1 MATVQEPGSLEWWLA
16 RLDRRLVDRQRPMRE
31 LDDYYTGAQP
41 LHAASAK
48 FTAAFGDRFPHVAA
62 NFMELIV
69 DAHRERL
76 HVQGVRIGDGR
87 EGDRDAWDW
96 WQRNRLDAGS
106 QVLHT
111 ECLVTGVAYAMV
123 WPDGDEPVAT
133 IESPLQ
139 VVVETDPAM
148 PWRRRAGY
156 KRYVGEDLRWH
167 AELYLPDGSPG
178 PDDKAAV
185 YKFRTRTRAGAV
197 DTASPVT
204 MSRWER
210 EDDLGEPWPIPV
222 KIGVVPIVPFVNRP
236 RLGPSDRA
244 RERRDGRSEIA
255 GVLSSQDMIDL
266 LRAGAAVGAEFGAFR
281 QKFMIGVDIPV
292 DPLTGKPFTDVKAA
306 IQYLWLLQPSD
317 PDNEHQR
324 PQVGSFDVSPLDPY
338 FGGIKSEMQ
347 TMASITRTPTHYF
360 LQQSG
365 QPPSGESLRSAEVG
379 LVAKVR
385 DSQLH
390 KGDGWEELIRL
401 QYAWR
406 GDARAGDTSYELI
419 WRDPEYRT
427 EAEHTDAL
435 VKQRQSLEIPL
446 EVTWEKL
453 GYSPHEIRR
462 MKTMRAEEALLEAL
476 RPPPVATVTLGPGQA
491 PQQLAQPAQPPLL
504 SAGDNGTS

>member
-1 MATVQEPGSLEWWLA
+1 MSTIYEPGSLEWWIA
-16 RLDRRLVDRQRPMRE
+16 RLDRRLADRQRPMRE

-76 HVQGVRIGDGR
+76 HVQGVRIGDGK

-96 WQRNRLDAGS
+96 WQRNRLDAGA

-111 ECLVTGVAYAMV
+111 ECLVTGVAYGMV
-123 WPDGDEPVAT
+123 WPEGDDPVAT

-148 PWRRRAGY
+148 PWRRRAAF

-167 AELYLPDGSPG
+167 AELYLPDGAPG
-178 PDDKAAV
+178 PDDKAAL
-185 YKFRTRTRAGAV
+185 YKFRTHTKAGSV

-210 EDDLGEPWPIPV
+210 EDDLDEPWPIPIR
-222 KIGVVPIVPFVNRP
+222 IGVVPIVPFVNRP
-236 RLGPSDRA
+236 RLGPSDRG

-281 QKFMIGVDIPV
+281 QKFMIGVDIPT

-306 IQYLWLLQPSD
+306 IQYLWLLQPSAQDD
-317 PDNEHQR
+317 PNAPN
-324 PQVGSFDVSPLDPY
+324 PQVGSFDVSPLEPY
-338 FGGIKSEMQ
+338 FNGIKSEMQ
-347 TMASITRTPTHYF
+347 TMASITRTPYHYF

-379 LVAKVR
+379 LVAKVK

-390 KGDGWEELIRL
+390 KGDGWEEMIRL

-406 GDARAGDTSYELI
+406 GDKRAGDPSYELI

-435 VKQRQSLEIPL
+435 VKQHQSLEVPL
-446 EVTWEKL
+446 EVTWERM
-453 GYSPHEIRR
+453 GASPQEIRR
-462 MKTMRAEEALLEAL
+462 WKAMRAEEALLAAL
-476 RPPPVATVTLGPGQA
+476 RAPAIAPAAQPGQ
-491 PQQLAQPAQPPLL
+491 PGQPAETVPV
-504 SAGDNGTS
+504 SGGNGTS

>member
-1 MATVQEPGSLEWWLA
+1 MTTRAELEPGSLEWWLA
-16 RLDRRLVDRQRPMRE
+16 RLDRRLADRQRPMRE
-31 LDDYYTGAQP
+31 LDDYYAGAQP

-48 FTAAFGDRFPHVAA
+48 FTQAFGDRFPHIAA
-62 NFMELIV
+62 NFMEVVV

-76 HVQGVRIGDGR
+76 HVQGVRIGDDR
-87 EGDRDAWDW
+87 EGDQDAWNW
-96 WQRNRLDAGS
+96 WQRNHLDANS

-111 ECLVTGVAYAMV
+111 DALVMGVAYGMV
-123 WPDGDEPVAT
+123 WPAGDEPVAT

-148 PWRRRAGY
+148 PWRRRAAL

-167 AELYLPDGSPG
+167 AELYLPDNSPAEG
-178 PDDKAAV
+178 DGAAV
-185 YKFRTRTRAGAV
+185 YKFRTRGRAGSI
-197 DTASPVT
+197 DMASPVT
-204 MSRWER
+204 MTRWER
-210 EDDLGEPWPIPV
+210 EDDLDEAWPIPIR
-222 KIGVVPIVPFVNRP
+222 IGVVPIVPFVNRP
-236 RLGPSDRA
+236 RLGPSDRL

-281 QKFMIGVDIPV
+281 QKFMIGVDVPT
-292 DPLTGKPFTDVKAA
+292 DPLTGKPFTDVRAA

-317 PDNEHQR
+317 PDNENQR
-324 PQVGSFDVSPLDPY
+324 PQVGSFEVSPLEPY
-338 FGGIKSEMQ
+338 FEGIKSEQQ
-347 TMASITRTPTHYF
+347 TMASITRTPYHYF
-360 LQQSG
+360 LQQGG

-390 KGDGWEELIRL
+390 KGDGWEEMIRL

-406 GDARAGDTSYELI
+406 GDRRADNHSYELI

-435 VKQRQSLEIPL
+435 VKKVQTLGLPL
-446 EVTWEKL
+446 EVAWEQM
-453 GYSPHEIRR
+453 GASPQEIRR
-462 MKTMRAEEALLEAL
+462 WRAMNAADALLGAL
-476 RPPPVATVTLGPGQA
+476 RTPAPTISLTTSSPAPPAVAPVAGG
-491 PQQLAQPAQPPLL
+491 
-504 SAGDNGTS
+504 NGRR